1 MTEQHAGEQ
10 PHPRTFVAGQR
21 VRLPG
26 GDDYRE
32 VAGAIPAG
40 DGSWTLF
47 VNGPAG
53 LQEVALSAA
62 AAAGAEVLETDG
74 GAEPAMVLAGL
85 WAEWMRRAAAT
96 SRGSALAT
104 VPLQP
109 YSHQVAAVYEAMLPQ
124 IGLRFLLADEP
135 GTGKTIMAGLWL
147 REAQRLGLVRRAIVV
162 SPAHLVTKWQADF
175 ERFFGGG
182 LRRITGETIRQD
194 ALATS
199 HDTWI
204 VSLELAAVNQA
215 VYEAVHPDRSGFDT
229 VVFDEAH
236 RLTPTA
242 VQYHRVGRM
251 LARHAKRALLMTATP
266 HRGNERLFRS
276 LMHLT
281 DPEVFPEPGDA
292 DGESSYRLRPGPLHF
307 LRRMKEEI
315 VDLDGATK
323 LFKPREARNVPIPLN
338 ATERAFYDEALD
350 LVDRFFPPVAVTL
363 AKMVYGKR
371 ASSSLHALA
380 ETLRRRRERMG
391 TENPADAAHGID
403 PDGEDEAAG
412 DEARVVAEG
421 SRSAREER
429 KAIGEMLARLDRV
442 LGNPDAAVSK
452 WPRLIDE
459 CLAPNAITP
468 GGDRQLVVFTEYADT
483 ADWLLAGFHRAG
495 FSAKRYSGRDTH
507 AERDAIRAEFAA
519 GEFGVIVSTDAGN
532 EGIDLQT
539 AAVLVNWD
547 IPCSLVRLEQ
557 RMGRIHRIGQRH
569 KVWLYN
575 LVATDTREG
584 EAHARLLE
592 NLVAVAN
599 ELDGKIFDSLQ
610 LVTEAA
616 LAEAGVDSLEQLL
629 QRTFDTGGAA
639 DPALEAI
646 RQVTA
651 ERLRQVHE
659 EQHRAES
666 HLTTAVDAETALATL
681 NDQELERINPHVVDR
696 FLRRVCSAGL
706 LGAEQTALADE
717 GFWYVT
723 ARSLA
728 LPPALEPDGEGR
740 ALVVTSGEARKK
752 AQDAGQ
758 GRAGA
763 AVALGPSEPAFRA
776 LADAVA
782 ASCHPALYRGGLLR
796 DTTSVTDY
804 DLHVYAS
811 ATETG
816 GRLTDWG
823 CLVRRD
829 EAGARPVSWA
839 TLSCLETAVGTANRQ
854 HPASVEDSRVA
865 AERALENDVDQ
876 LNSELAAWGAR
887 ARHHLERLPHSL
899 TRDITDAEE
908 RQARRK
914 HLQEAVDLRIGELAT
929 TTSAT
934 SGPLRH
940 VGWCRVTGAGV
951 PPEPTEKDSE
961 ALSMAFVRDLL
972 NGDGWGV
979 TDVHTAGDGFD
990 LLARR
995 GPAQRCVEVKGV
1007 WESASSRGVTLTGN
1021 EIVKAGLLAD
1031 DYWLYVVDECRS
1043 GGRLFAAYRN
1053 PAALFAEVAKDQT
1066 VVRING
1072 SDLAAARETG
1082 GGEPDK

>member
-1 MTEQHAGEQ
+1 MQFGE
-10 PHPRTFVAGQR
+10 GQR
-21 VRLPG
+21 IRLPG
-26 GDDYRE
+26 DGDFRE
-32 VAGAIPAG
+32 VAGAIPSG
-40 DGSWTLF
+40 DKSWTLF
-47 VNGPAG
+47 VSSPNG
-53 LQEVALSAA
+53 LQKVDLSASKA
-62 AAAGAEVLETDG
+62 VEVEVLDTDG
-74 GAEPAMVLAGL
+74 KADSAMVLAGL
-85 WAEWMRRAAAT
+85 WAEWMRQAAAT

-109 YSHQVAAVYEAMLPQ
+109 YPHQVSAVYEAMLPQ
-124 IGLRFLLADEP
+124 VGLRFLLADEP

-147 REAQRLGLVRRAIVV
+147 REAQRVGFVRRAIIV

-182 LRRITGETIRQD
+182 LKRITAETIRQD
-194 ALATS
+194 ALATT

-229 VVFDEAH
+229 VIFDEAH

-251 LARHAKRALLMTATP
+251 LAHNTKRALLMTATP
-266 HRGNERLFRS
+266 HRGSERLFRS
-276 LMHLT
+276 LMHLV
-281 DPEVFPEPGDA
+281 DPEIFPEPGDA
-292 DGESSYRLRPGPLHF
+292 DSESSFHLRPGPLHF

-350 LVDRFFPPVAVTL
+350 LVDRFFPPVATTL

-380 ETLRRRRERMG
+380 ETLRRRRDKMG
-391 TENPADAAHGID
+391 GENPADAARRID
-403 PDGEDEAAG
+403 PEDEDEAAR
-412 DEARVVAEG
+412 DEARVVAEA

-429 KAIGEMLARLDRV
+429 KAIGEMLARLDRI
-442 LGNPDAAVSK
+442 LGNPDSAVSK

-468 GGDRQLVVFTEYADT
+468 GAAQQLVVFTEYADT
-483 ADWLLAGFHRAG
+483 ADWLLERFHRAG

-507 AERDAIRAEFAA
+507 AERDTIRAEFAA
-519 GEFGVIVSTDAGN
+519 GEFQVIVSTDAGN

-547 IPCSLVRLEQ
+547 IPWSLVRLEQ
-557 RMGRIHRIGQRH
+557 RMGRIHRIGQRE

-592 NLVAVAN
+592 NLVTVAN
-599 ELDGKIFDSLQ
+599 ELDGKIFDSLR
-610 LVTEAA
+610 LVAEAA
-616 LAEAGVDSLEQLL
+616 LAEAGIDSLEQLL
-629 QRTFDTGGAA
+629 QRTFAADVAA

-651 ERLRQVHE
+651 ERLRQIHD
-659 EQHRAES
+659 EQRRAES
-666 HLTTAVDAETALATL
+666 HLTTAIDAETALATL
-681 NDQELERINPHVVDR
+681 NDQRLDRINPHVVDR
-696 FLRRVCSAGL
+696 FLRRIDSAGL
-706 LGAEQTALADE
+706 VDAEQTALADE
-717 GFWYVT
+717 GFWYVSG
-723 ARSLA
+723 RSLA
-728 LPPALEPDGEGR
+728 LPPALEPDKEGR

-752 AQDAGQ
+752 AQDAGH

-763 AVALGPSEPAFRA
+763 AVPLGPSEPAFRA
-776 LADAVA
+776 LTDAV
-782 ASCHPALYRGGLLR
+782 SERCQSALYRGGLLR
-796 DTTSVTDY
+796 DTTSITDY

-811 ATETG
+811 ETETG
-816 GRLTDWG
+816 ERLTDWA

-829 EAGARPVSWA
+829 EAGARPVSWE
-839 TLSCLETAVGTANRQ
+839 TLSCLERADGTANMQ
-854 HPASVEDSRVA
+854 HPASLADSNVA
-865 AERALENDVDQ
+865 AARTLEKDLDQ
-876 LNSELAAWGAR
+876 LNSALASWGAR
-887 ARHHLERLPHSL
+887 ARHHLDRLPHSL
-899 TRDITDAEE
+899 TRDIKDAKE
-908 RQARRK
+908 RQTRRK
-914 HLQEAVDLRIGELAT
+914 HLQDAVNLRTCELAT

-934 SGPLRH
+934 ARPLRH
-940 VGWCRVTGAGV
+940 VGWCHITGAGV

-961 ALSMAFVRDLL
+961 TVSMAFVRDVL
-972 NGDGWGV
+972 NDDGWGV
-979 TDVHTAGDGFD
+979 TDVHTAGEGFD

-995 GPAQRCVEVKGV
+995 GHEQRCVEVKGV
-1007 WESASSRGVTLTGN
+1007 WDSASSRGITLTGN
-1021 EIVKAGLLAD
+1021 EIVKAGLLGNE
-1031 DYWLYVVDECRS
+1031 YWLYVIDECRN
-1043 GGRLFAAYRN
+1043 GGKLYAAYQN
-1053 PAALFAEVAKDQT
+1053 PATVFADAAKDVT
-1066 VVRING
+1066 VVKING
-1072 SDLAAARETG
+1072 SALAAARQEDHTA
-1082 GGEPDK
+1082 